1 MRHFWPATA
10 TLIALVLSTSAWAAD
25 PTKGTIT
32 DPAALMDAGHF
43 KQARALVDPRF
54 KRDSSDPET
63 LYLEA
68 RLKAAFGAPDE
79 AIKLAERALQL
90 DNKNVYYHGALAS
103 LYADK
108 AMNASFVDQII
119 LAPKVKRH
127 LDDAFALDP
136 HNWHCLD
143 GMVQFYLMAPG
154 ILGGDKRK
162 AQQLADQVVKDDP
175 VHGWL
180 MQGRIAQANKDV
192 AREEQAY
199 LSAVKAT
206 PNDYDALAT
215 LADFYLRDTVKRYA
229 DAEKYARAAILVD
242 SGRTPAYSVLAAVLA
257 HQKRIGELNQLLGD
271 AERVVPDDLTPF
283 FIAGRTLLL
292 DGQDFDDAERYFRKF
307 LTQEPEGNAP
317 RHVFAHWRLGQL
329 YQKSGKT
336 EQARAEYQLCLQ
348 QEPGFDPAKKDLKS
362 LK

>member
-1 MRHFWPATA
+1 MRTFWPATA
-10 TLIALVLSTSAWAAD
+10 TLIALVLSTCAWAAG
-25 PTKGTIT
+25 PTKGGLT
-32 DPAALMDAGHF
+32 DPVALMDAGHF
-43 KQARALVDPRF
+43 KQARALVEPRY
-54 KRDSSDPET
+54 RSNPNNAET

-68 RLKAAFGAPDE
+68 RLKAAFGASDE
-79 AIKLAERALQL
+79 AIKLAERALVL
-90 DNKNVYYHGALAS
+90 DDRNVYYHGALAS
-103 LYADK
+103 LLADK
-108 AMNASFVDQII
+108 AMNASFVDQIL

-143 GMVQFYLMAPG
+143 GMVQFYLAAPG

-162 AQQLADQVVKDDP
+162 AQQLADQAVKDDP

-180 MQGRIAQANKDV
+180 MQGRVAQASKDL

-199 LSAVKAT
+199 LSAVKAA

-229 DAEKYARAAILVD
+229 DAEKYARAAILLD
-242 SGRTPAYSVLAAVLA
+242 SGRTPAYSVLAALLV
-257 HQKRIGELNQLLGD
+257 HQRRFGELDQLLGD
-271 AERVVPDDLTPF
+271 ADRSVPDDLTPF
-283 FIAGRTLLL
+283 FIAARTLLL
-292 DGQDFDDAERYFRKF
+292 DGQDFDDAERYLRKY

-317 RHVFAHWRLGQL
+317 RHAFAHWRLGQL

-336 EQARAEYQLCLQ
+336 EQARAEYELCLR

>member
-10 TLIALVLSTSAWAAD
+10 TLIALVFSTCARAAD
-25 PTKGTIT
+25 PTKGTLT
-32 DPAALMDAGHF
+32 DPVALMDAGHF
-43 KQARALVDPRF
+43 KQARALVEPRF
-54 KRDSSDPET
+54 KRNPNDAET

-68 RLKAAFGAPDE
+68 RLRAAFGAPNE
-79 AIKLAERALQL
+79 AIKLAERALAL
-90 DNKNVYYHGALAS
+90 NSKNVYYHGALAS

-108 AMNASFVDQII
+108 AMNASFVDQIL

-143 GMVQFYLMAPG
+143 GMVQFYLAAPG
-154 ILGGDKRK
+154 ILGGDRRK
-162 AQQLADQVVKDDP
+162 AQQIADQAVKDDP

-180 MQGRIAQANKDV
+180 MQARIAQASKDP

-199 LSAVKAT
+199 LAALKAA
-206 PNDYDALAT
+206 PRDYDALTT
-215 LADFYLRDTVKRYA
+215 LADFYLRDTVQRYA
-229 DAEKYARAAILVD
+229 DAEKYARAAILVE
-242 SGRTPAYSVLAAVLA
+242 SGRTPAYSVLAAVLV
-257 HQKRIGELNQLLGD
+257 HQRRIGELNQLLGD
-271 AERVVPDDLTPF
+271 ADRAVPDDLTPF
-283 FIAGRTLLL
+283 FIAGRTLLA
-292 DGQDFDDAERYFRKF
+292 DGQDFDDAERYFRKY

-317 RHVFAHWRLGQL
+317 RHAFAHWRLGQL

-362 LK
+362 LR